1 MKLRLL
7 LCVAVLAAMFTVQGA
22 FAAADV
28 CVAVPVGATTPYSA
42 TIGVASNFFEPA
54 KIMLNNFQNDPTGTG
69 TTFLLCHNSTTAL
82 EANISNYAMLFAA
95 DDSAYDYSAFA
106 EGTTYEAFDYARGV
120 PVIFAP
126 KTASGTMSTP
136 AGLISGLTATE
147 LSNSST
153 NNGPGGW
160 SGYSVAGTSSTG
172 LIGTAA
178 SVAIAG
184 PDAPYGQAAYK
195 ILNNMMAT
203 SLPGTLPT
211 TPTSWIFTP
220 LPDNIS
226 LTFNAV
232 TTNSVDVNG
241 DGINENTSSVQAGFV
256 GMSQICTPGPLAN
269 YVYVAFTNDEY
280 TLAQSA
286 AITSAVP
293 STALTTV
300 ESLYTFIKT
309 KMNDLT
315 PTGWNAFLAANCY
328 QNP

>member
-1 MKLRLL
+1 
-7 LCVAVLAAMFTVQGA
+7 MFTVQGA

-42 TIGVASNFFEPA
+42 IIGVASNFFEPA
-54 KIMLNNFQNDPTGTG
+54 KVMLNNFQNTAAGTG
-69 TTFLLCHNSTTAL
+69 KTFLLCHNSTATL
-82 EANISNYAMLFAA
+82 EANIGNYDMLFAA
-95 DDSAYDYSAFA
+95 DDSAATNPNYSTSDEDYEPF
-106 EGTTYEAFDYARGV
+106 TYARGV

-126 KTASGTMSTP
+126 KTASGPMSTP

-184 PDAPYGQAAYK
+184 TGAPYGQAAYK

-203 SLPGTLPT
+203 SLPGTFPSPT
-211 TPTSWIFTP
+211 NWIFTP

-241 DGINENTSSVQAGFV
+241 DGTNEDTSSVQAGFV

-269 YVYVAFTNDEY
+269 YVYVAFTNNAY
-280 TLAQSA
+280 TLAQTV
-286 AITSAVP
+286 AITPAATG
-293 STALTTV
+293 TALTTV
-300 ESLYTFIKT
+300 EGLYNFIQT
-309 KMNDLT
+309 AMGPGGGWSSFLT
-315 PTGWNAFLAANCY
+315 SNCY
-328 QNP
+328 QNPS